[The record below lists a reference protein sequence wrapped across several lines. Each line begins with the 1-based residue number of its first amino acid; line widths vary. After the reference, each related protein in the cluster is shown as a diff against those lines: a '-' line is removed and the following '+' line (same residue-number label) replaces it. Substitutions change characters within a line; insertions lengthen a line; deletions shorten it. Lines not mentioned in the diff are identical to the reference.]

1 MMTRSFSSIQWL
13 AYFLLALV
21 LLVYVL
27 NTAAF
32 IFVPLVWS
40 IFIAFSIYPV
50 SNWLEGKR
58 FPRALAIII
67 SLLIVGVLLFG
78 LLYLLTSQMLALAS
92 DFPEI
97 GESFNERTE
106 RYLAEI
112 QSWLGE
118 DLVLKEM
125 DWTVY
130 SFLSPESLNA
140 TLFTTGKTLTL
151 AGIIPLYIFFLLYY
165 KDFFIE
171 FIRRVSVK
179 SNAHIL
185 EWAEDAGD
193 VIQNYITGMLKVTLI
208 VALLSGL
215 FLYSIDVEYFLLF
228 AIWIAVM
235 NLIPYIGV
243 LISSAL
249 VIVYVFLTT
258 DTIFYPLLTLAVLWG
273 IQLFE
278 NNIITPLVVGAKV
291 NVNALAVI
299 LAILVGGA
307 IWGVSGMVLF
317 IPLTGILKITFDRIP
332 ALQPYGYLLG
342 DSFPVHERSENFW
355 KALIRKIKNE
365 RLEG

>member
-27 NTAAF
+27 NAAAF

-50 SNWLEGKR
+50 SNWLEGQR
-58 FPRALAIII
+58 IPRALAIII

-78 LLYLLTSQMLALAS
+78 LLYLLTSQMVALIS

-97 GESFNERTE
+97 GKNFNERTE
-106 RYLAEI
+106 QYLDEI
-112 QSWLGE
+112 QSWVGE
-118 DLVLKEM
+118 DVVLKEM

-130 SFLSPESLNA
+130 RFLSPESLNA
-140 TLFTTGKTLTL
+140 TLFSTGKTLTL
-151 AGIIPLYIFFLLYY
+151 TGIIPLYIFFLLYY

-208 VALLSGL
+208 VALLSAL
-215 FLYSIDVEYFLLF
+215 FLYSIDVEYYLLF

-243 LISSAL
+243 FISSAL
-249 VIVYVFLTT
+249 VILYVFLTT

-299 LAILVGGA
+299 LAILIGGA

-342 DSFPVHERSENFW
+342 DSFPIHERSENFW